1 MEVQITC
8 DGAENTAK
16 GISKRVI
23 TGLFTLLKL
32 NSKQIPTNVN
42 IKH

>member
-8 DGAENTAK
+8 DGAENTVK

-23 TGLFTLLKL
+23 TGLSAERTIARGRKVNLRLK
-32 NSKQIPTNVN
+32 I
-42 IKH
+42 